1 MNAQTPSVPEP
12 SRSLDLTGES
22 LWTAVR
28 RTVNA
33 SVLIPIVLFS
43 SLLIALL
50 FLAGSSFSLT
60 LLESM
65 LETTTPL
72 LLVAMGQT
80 LVALTG
86 GIDLAVGGVM
96 SVCATLLATRM
107 TTNGDIAMWLP
118 LILLIGLGCGAI
130 NGLLLHTT
138 KIQSFIVT
146 LASWSVLSG
155 IALEIL
161 PTEGGTVAPGLSSA
175 LMGNIA
181 GVPKSVWILVVLL
194 LLFQLLRRTRF
205 GTAVYAVGGNE
216 EAARLNG
223 LRLARTKIV
232 VYALSGLFAALA
244 AVFYVGDVAL
254 SASPV
259 SGDPFI
265 LQSVA
270 AVVIGGTS
278 LFGGKGGYF
287 GTVLG
292 AMSLT
297 VIGSIVFFS
306 NVQSYYGQ
314 LLQGV
319 LLVGAVL
326 LYSIVDTVV
335 RRRSLTRGR

>member
-1 MNAQTPSVPEP
+1 MNAPTASVPGS
-12 SRSLDLTGES
+12 SRSADQAGDSLLTM
-22 LWTAVR
+22 VR

-33 SVLIPIVLFS
+33 SVVIPVVLFL
-43 SLLIALL
+43 SLLVTLVL
-50 FLAGSSFSLT
+50 LAGDAFSLT
-60 LLESM
+60 LLLSM

-72 LLVAMGQT
+72 LLVGMGQT

-96 SVCATLLATRM
+96 SVCATLLVTQMAT
-107 TTNGDIAMWLP
+107 DSHIAMWLP
-118 LILLIGLGCGAI
+118 LILLVGLAGGAI
-130 NGLLLHTT
+130 NGVLLHTT

-146 LASWSVLSG
+146 LASWLVFSG

-175 LMGNIA
+175 LMGNIG

-194 LLFQLLRRTRF
+194 VGFQLLRRTPF
-205 GTAVYAVGGNE
+205 GTAVYALGGNE

-223 LRLARTKIV
+223 LRTARTKIL

-265 LQSVA
+265 LQSIA

-297 VIGSIVFFS
+297 LIGSIVFFS
-306 NVQSYYGQ
+306 QVQSYFGQ

-326 LYSIVDTVV
+326 LYSIVDAAV
-335 RRRSLTRGR
+335 RRRSLTHRG

>member
-12 SRSLDLTGES
+12 SRGLDLSGES
-22 LWTAVR
+22 VWTAIR

-33 SVLIPIVLFS
+33 SVLIPVSLFT
-43 SLLIALL
+43 SLLITLI

-86 GIDLAVGGVM
+86 GIDLSVGGVM

-107 TTNGDIAMWLP
+107 ATDGEIATWLP
-118 LILLIGLGCGAI
+118 LILLIGFACGAI

-194 LLFQLLRRTRF
+194 LLFQLVRRTRF

-223 LRLARTKIV
+223 LRLARTKIL
-232 VYALSGLFAALA
+232 VYGLSGLFAALA

-335 RRRSLTRGR
+335 RRRSLTRRR